1 MYDNNQEQGLYT
13 ALEKMQNE
21 IPIIE
26 NCLADDFKEIEAIE
40 EDMELDI

>member
-1 MYDNNQEQGLYT
+1 M
-13 ALEKMQNE
+13 KNE

-26 NCLADDFKEIEAIE
+26 NDLADDYKEIEAIE

>member
-1 MYDNNQEQGLYT
+1 MFRNRDFFT
-13 ALEKMQNE
+13 AWEKMQNE

-26 NCLADDFKEIEAIE
+26 NDLADDYKEIEAIE

>member
-1 MYDNNQEQGLYT
+1 
-13 ALEKMQNE
+13 MQNE

-26 NCLADDFKEIEAIE
+26 NDLADDYKEIEAIE

>member
-1 MYDNNQEQGLYT
+1 M
-13 ALEKMQNE
+13 EKIQNE

-26 NCLADDFKEIEAIE
+26 NDLADDYKEIEAIE